1 MSAVFMTIRAL
12 LSKTAVT
19 TVTSTRIQ
27 PAPIK
32 QGALL
37 PAIAV
42 AMSGEV
48 EEEMLSGSSQ
58 YPEASV
64 QVHCLA
70 ATATAAIQLGELVK
84 VSLRDLY
91 FADSPP
97 VGASFVKEAVDFTDY
112 TDDLTTHRRVMS
124 FSVRWR

>member
-19 TVTSTRIQ
+19 AITSTRIQ
-27 PAPIK
+27 PAPVK
-32 QGALL
+32 QGTTL

-70 ATATAAIQLGELVK
+70 ATATDAIKLGELVK

-91 FADSPP
+91 FTDSPP